1 MGALTPEEV
10 LDVEKNLA
18 MYPEL
23 RKELR
28 RIELAQ
34 EEFLQKLAVLP
45 PPELKGE
52 IFDQINGKGDAGLS
66 ELSKWRWMAA
76 ASVTLFVVASSVAVV
91 FYNRWRVAE
100 RELIALS
107 ERNQSIAENFNRVN
121 QQVGELYSELA
132 IVNDESFQK
141 VSMKG
146 TANAPEAAATV
157 YWNAKTN
164 ELYLRVQNMSGLPAE
179 KQYQLW
185 AIINGKPVDAGVFD
199 AESAGLLKMKA
210 ISAGATTFAVT
221 IEPRGGKA
229 SPSLE
234 TMQVAGNV

>member
-1 MGALTPEEV
+1 MGALTPEEMSE
-10 LDVEKNLA
+10 VERNLA
-18 MYPEL
+18 QYPEL
-23 RKELR
+23 REELR
-28 RIELAQ
+28 RIEFAQ
-34 EEFLQKLAVLP
+34 EVFLQKLAVMP
-45 PPELKGE
+45 PPELKEE
-52 IFDQINGKGDAGLS
+52 IFHQLQENSDAGRS
-66 ELSKWRWMAA
+66 ELTTWRWMAA

-91 FYNRWRVAE
+91 FYNRWRGAE
-100 RELIALS
+100 RELVALS

-121 QQVGELYSELA
+121 QQIGDLSNELA
-132 IVNDESFQK
+132 IVNNEAFRK
-141 VSMKG
+141 ISMKG

-164 ELYLRVQNMSGLPAE
+164 ELYLRVQNMDELPSE

-199 AESAGLLKMKA
+199 AETAGLLKMKA

-221 IEPRGGKA
+221 VEPRGGKA